1 MPQNYKKKNQYIF
14 KSPTPL
20 EMLKNS
26 FSLNWRKQNCSRMPY
41 KRSSRI
47 PRHFVSPK
55 FWLFYAKREF
65 FNTNRRLLQCRRCQ
79 VRFFHTSASTQRG
92 APFRSSRRFC
102 HTNQGSL
109 VISSGQNLGPTHA
122 SLRSQLR
129 S

>member
-1 MPQNYKKKNQYIF
+1 MPQSYKNKVQYILT
-14 KSPTPL
+14 SPTSL

-65 FNTNRRLLQCRRCQ
+65 FNTNAIFRQLLRKRPE
-79 VRFFHTSASTQRG
+79 HKE
-92 APFRSSRRFC
+92 P
-102 HTNQGSL
+102 
-109 VISSGQNLGPTHA
+109 
-122 SLRSQLR
+122 
-129 S
+129 